1 MSLSDSKFISES
13 KLLPE
18 LIQDTDFLN
27 NSEISKNAEKIIN
40 ACRQN
45 KKERTKLDAFLSEY
59 GLDNQ
64 EGVALMCLAESIL
77 RIPDSKTR
85 DLIISEKYQ
94 KEDGLNILIRLIVCL
109 LMPQHGGF
117 YLQVRL

>member
-1 MSLSDSKFISES
+1 MSLSDSKFIPES
-13 KLLPE
+13 KILPKLLE
-18 LIQDTDFLN
+18 ETKFLN
-27 NSEISKNAEKIIN
+27 DSIISENAEKIIV
-40 ACRQN
+40 ACREN

-85 DLIISEKYQ
+85 DLIISE
-94 KEDGLNILIRLIVCL
+94 RLSEGKWIEHL
-109 LMPQHGGF
+109 E
-117 YLQVRL
+117 